1 MDDSYRLAA
10 VARCHAAP
18 LEAGWPRLGP
28 THEQV
33 HRWHSSAQPGAV
45 KLAMATQISAACFS
59 SAQPEVLV
67 EKQHKWKKM
76 SP

>member
-1 MDDSYRLAA
+1 MILTGWLQWRD
-10 VARCHAAP
+10 VTAAP
-18 LEAGWPRLGP
+18 LEAGCPRLGP

-33 HRWHSSAQPGAV
+33 HRWQGSAQPSAV
-45 KLAMATQISAACFS
+45 KLAMATQISAACFD

-67 EKQHKWKKM
+67 EKRHKWKKM